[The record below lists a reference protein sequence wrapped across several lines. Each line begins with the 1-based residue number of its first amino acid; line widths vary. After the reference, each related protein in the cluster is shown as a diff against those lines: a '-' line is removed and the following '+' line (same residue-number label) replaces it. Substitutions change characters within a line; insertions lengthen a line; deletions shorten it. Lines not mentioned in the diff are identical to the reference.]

1 MELKKDNGEWITL
14 NPSADNPNTYFYTV
28 TENGLYTVRVT
39 SGTGV
44 VGDEKSITYD
54 KIDSTEPVAT
64 IDSGSYRS
72 GNWTNENVTLS
83 VSNTAS
89 NLGTATFWYKVDKG
103 EWRISS
109 LR

>member
-1 MELKKDNGEWITL
+1 M
-14 NPSADNPNTYFYTV
+14 
-28 TENGLYTVRVT
+28 
-39 SGTGV
+39 
-44 VGDEKSITYD
+44 
-54 KIDSTEPVAT
+54 T

>member
-1 MELKKDNGEWITL
+1 M
-14 NPSADNPNTYFYTV
+14 
-28 TENGLYTVRVT
+28 R
-39 SGTGV
+39 
-44 VGDEKSITYD
+44 KSITYD
-54 KIDSTEPVAT
+54 KIDSTEPVVT

-103 EWRISS
+103 EWQAYTDDIIVSEETDGTVS
-109 LR
+109 HLWPSVPAVLRVRKLPLP